1 MSEKHKNRLSWLKS
15 HTSSLLVALLGLALF
30 LFVFLPIFYI
40 VTMSIKSQSQVISQE
55 FNLILFQP
63 SFRAWVNT
71 FQNSSIWK
79 GLWLSVRTATVSTI
93 IAVILGTMA
102 AYGFSRYKFR
112 GDDDFLFFVLTQ
124 RMLPPIAIFLPY
136 TLVWQ
141 NINIIGKWYNLLVPY
156 ILISLPITTWL
167 MHAYINNIPI
177 ELEESARVEG
187 CTQFEVIWRIVLP
200 NSLPGLLMTSMFNF
214 ALLWNEY
221 MFALFFR
228 NRTLPVEVGAGIRY
242 VELTPW
248 PTLSAQGVF
257 LMILPATFAFYLQKR
272 IREQPI
278 TF

>member
-1 MSEKHKNRLSWLKS
+1 MRSKLS
-15 HTSSLLVALLGLALF
+15 SSLVLLLGVGLF

-40 VTMSIKSQSQVISQE
+40 VTMSIKSQSHVISGE
-55 FNLILFQP
+55 FSLILFKP
-63 SFRAWVNT
+63 SLNAWINT
-71 FQNSSIWK
+71 LNNPRIWK
-79 GLWLSVRTATVSTI
+79 GLSLSLRTATISTVV
-93 IAVILGTMA
+93 AVIIGTLA

-112 GDDDFLFFVLTQ
+112 GDDDFLFFILTQ

-141 NINIIGKWYNLLVPY
+141 YMGIIGKWYNLLIPY

-187 CTQFEVIWRIVLP
+187 CSQFEVIWRIVLP
-200 NSLPGLLMTSMFNF
+200 NSLPGLLMTFMFNF

-242 VELTPW
+242 AELTPW

-257 LMILPATFAFYLQKR
+257 LMVLPATFAFYLQKR